1 MANFKF
7 AAFAAVSLF
16 ALAFTAAAAAL
27 KPGDAFPDLAP
38 FQLEGTVPDLKGKV
52 VLVDFWASWCPP
64 CKASF
69 PVLEE
74 LQKKY
79 GPQGFVLLAVNVDEK
94 KADMDGFLKSRKP
107 PVSFTVV
114 RDSQQKLVAAVSVE
128 TMPTSFILGPDGKV
142 KAVHSGFHGDKTK
155 KQYAAEIEE
164 LLKKK

>member
-1 MANFKF
+1 MLA
-7 AAFAAVSLF
+7 LL
-16 ALAFTAAAAAL
+16 ALAFTASAAVL
-27 KPGDAFPDLAP
+27 KPGDAFPDLAQ

-79 GPQGFVLLAVNVDEK
+79 GPQGFVVLAISVDEK

-107 PVSFTVV
+107 PVSFATV
-114 RDSQQKLVAAVSVE
+114 RDAQQKLVAAVSVE
-128 TMPTSFILGPDGKV
+128 TMPTSFMLGADGKV
-142 KAVHSGFHGDKTK
+142 RSVHSGFHGDKTR
-155 KQYAAEIEE
+155 KQYASEIEE